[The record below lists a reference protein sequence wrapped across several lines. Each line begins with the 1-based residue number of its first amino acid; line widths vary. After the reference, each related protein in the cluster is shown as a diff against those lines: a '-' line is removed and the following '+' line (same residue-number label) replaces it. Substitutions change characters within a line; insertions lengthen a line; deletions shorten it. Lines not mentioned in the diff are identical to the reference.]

1 VRRSTVTAA
10 YAHPGTRQEAEVALE
25 RATHRFLRLPL
36 GDGRSADR
44 LDRNRRRGSQAP
56 RPLPRWNSTYLVWC
70 LALVAA
76 LATSL
81 AAALLDLGGDAVT
94 LVVDVAA
101 VALVVNAV
109 RWDVAIWRALNAPSE
124 GAL

>member
-1 VRRSTVTAA
+1 MEASTS
-10 YAHPGTRQEAEVALE
+10 RN
-25 RATHRFLRLPL
+25 
-36 GDGRSADR
+36 

-81 AAALLDLGGDAVT
+81 AAALLDLAGDAVS
-94 LVVDVAA
+94 LVVDVSA
-101 VALVVNAV
+101 VALVVSAV

>member
-1 VRRSTVTAA
+1 
-10 YAHPGTRQEAEVALE
+10 
-25 RATHRFLRLPL
+25 
-36 GDGRSADR
+36 
-44 LDRNRRRGSQAP
+44 
-56 RPLPRWNSTYLVWC
+56 VWC